1 MNMSNKIATFEDL
14 KKISELCK
22 NSSKKIVLCHG
33 MFDLVHLGH
42 IRYFQQAKNQGDIL
56 IVTLTA
62 DEFCKKGPGKPV
74 FSEDLRAE
82 SLSALEV
89 IDYVGIC
96 PYPSAIE
103 AIKLIKPNI
112 YAKGKEYEIESDDIT
127 GMISKE
133 REVVESFGG
142 RILYTDDLVFSSSTL
157 LNSHF
162 NIFTPEVKNYLNNIK
177 LNYDVS
183 EVTQVLNSL
192 KKSKVLIIGES
203 IIDRYT
209 YTSPLGQSGKGIHFV
224 VRNKYSEEYAGG
236 AIAVANHVAPFIDD
250 VTLFT
255 GIGRNSN
262 GETYEKFIRKE
273 LASNITPNFFQFE
286 NSQTIVKERF
296 VDNELRKFF
305 EIYFAKEDPQVSK
318 QEELDMCKWL
328 ESNIPKYDIVIVA
341 DYGNGFITDLMTK
354 VISDKSKFLAINTQ
368 INSGNRGYH
377 VVNRYTKADFVS
389 LNEPELRLASH
400 DRHNSIEK
408 LTKDLLGG
416 LNARF
421 ASITQGPKGLY
432 TYDSSND
439 LSFRVPALSSKV
451 VDRVGAGDAFLSLSA
466 ICLGSKI
473 KHEISIFIAA
483 AAAAINVQIVGNKAT
498 IDRVSLEKYITSL
511 LK

>member
-1 MNMSNKIATFEDL
+1 M
-14 KKISELCK
+14 
-22 NSSKKIVLCHG
+22 
-33 MFDLVHLGH
+33 
-42 IRYFQQAKNQGDIL
+42 
-56 IVTLTA
+56 
-62 DEFCKKGPGKPV
+62 
-74 FSEDLRAE
+74 
-82 SLSALEV
+82 
-89 IDYVGIC
+89 
-96 PYPSAIE
+96 
-103 AIKLIKPNI
+103 
-112 YAKGKEYEIESDDIT
+112 
-127 GMISKE
+127 
-133 REVVESFGG
+133 
-142 RILYTDDLVFSSSTL
+142 
-157 LNSHF
+157 
-162 NIFTPEVKNYLNNIK
+162 
-177 LNYDVS
+177 
-183 EVTQVLNSL
+183 
-192 KKSKVLIIGES
+192 
-203 IIDRYT
+203 
-209 YTSPLGQSGKGIHFV
+209 

-377 VVNRYTKADFVS
+377 VVNRYDRADFVS

-400 DRHNSIEK
+400 NRFNSIEE
-408 LTKDLLGG
+408 LTKNLSEKLKTK
-416 LNARF
+416 F
-421 ASITQGPKGLY
+421 ISITQGPKGLY
-432 TYDSSND
+432 TYNANSDS
-439 LSFRVPALSSKV
+439 SFRVPALSSKV

-466 ICLGSKI
+466 ICLGGGVEDSV
-473 KHEISIFIAA
+473 SVFVGA
-483 AAAAINVQIVGNKAT
+483 AAAAIDVQIIGNRDT
-498 IDRVSLEKYITSL
+498 VDSVDLEKYFTAL